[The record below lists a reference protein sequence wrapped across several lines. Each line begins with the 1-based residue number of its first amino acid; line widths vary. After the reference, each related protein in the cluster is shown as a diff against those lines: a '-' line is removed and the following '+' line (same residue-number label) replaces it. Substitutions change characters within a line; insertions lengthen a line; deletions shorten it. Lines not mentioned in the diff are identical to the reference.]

1 VSRQRCLAIAVL
13 AATVGATSLS
23 ACGRS
28 GGSKTA
34 APASASAK
42 ASTSSAPTSS
52 APGPGDFGSLKAIC
66 GPGDAKGATAR
77 GVTDTE
83 IHVSTMGDPSNTVIP
98 GAGQESFDIG
108 EAFVDWCNA
117 AGGIN
122 GRKIV
127 LAKRDGK
134 LFNIAAQVINACQT
148 DFMLVGNANPLDAA
162 GVKPRLACNLAQ
174 IPAYASSPEAAAAG
188 QQVVIDS
195 SVPQVAAG
203 AWRAL
208 AKAYPD
214 AFQHISMVTVN
225 GGGLDT
231 FAERQQDALTSIGFK
246 VVNFQK
252 APIIGP
258 SNWRPYA
265 ENAKL
270 SGAKA
275 IITLSPEIS
284 AFVRSLDDI
293 GYKPEVLPLGVQNY
307 NASTIALAKSGILP
321 PTYVSTT
328 YWPFEAADQSATVRQ
343 EIALIKTTSKL
354 APDFAHQQALDAWLL
369 WAVSAKACGSNLT
382 GACVIQHAGDMK
394 GWTGGGI
401 IAPVDTHVGPGN
413 LSQCFTLLKATPTG
427 FALAPEITKPNKD
440 IFNCDPA
447 NVVTVTNT
455 HTGS

>member
-1 VSRQRCLAIAVL
+1 MAFLACVVALGSV
-13 AATVGATSLS
+13 S

-28 GGSKTA
+28 GGSKA
-34 APASASAK
+34 SAPASASAK
-42 ASTSSAPTSS
+42 VSASAPATST
-52 APGPGDFGSLKAIC
+52 APGPGDFGTLKAIC

-83 IHVSTMGDPSNTVIP
+83 IRVSTMGDPSNTVIP
-98 GAGQESFDIG
+98 GAGQESFDVAQ
-108 EAFVDWCNA
+108 AFVTWCNA

-127 LAKRDGK
+127 LSKRDGK

-148 DFMLVGNANPLDAA
+148 DFMLVGDANPLDAA

-188 QQVVIDS
+188 EQVVIDS
-195 SVPQVAAG
+195 SVPQVAVG

-208 AKAYPD
+208 GKAYPE

-231 FAERQQDALTSIGFK
+231 FAERQQDALTSIGDK

-265 ENAKL
+265 EQANLA
-270 SGAKA
+270 GAKA
-275 IITLSPEIS
+275 IITLSPDIS
-284 AFVRSLDDI
+284 AFVRSLDDV
-293 GYKPEVLPLGVQNY
+293 GYKPQLMPLGVQNY
-307 NASTIALAKSGILP
+307 NVGTISLAKSGILP
-321 PTYVSTT
+321 PTYVSLT
-328 YWPFEAADQSATVRQ
+328 YWPFEAADQNPTVRQ
-343 EIALIKTTSKL
+343 AISLIKTTSHL
-354 APDFAHQQALDAWLL
+354 TPDFAHLQALDAWLL

-382 GACVIQHAGDMK
+382 GNCVIQHAGTMK
-394 GWTGGGI
+394 DWTGGGI

-413 LSQCFTLLKATPTG
+413 LSRCFTLLKATPTG
-427 FALAPEITKPNKD
+427 FVLVPEITKPNKD

>member
-1 VSRQRCLAIAVL
+1 
-13 AATVGATSLS
+13 
-23 ACGRS
+23 
-28 GGSKTA
+28 
-34 APASASAK
+34 
-42 ASTSSAPTSS
+42 
-52 APGPGDFGSLKAIC
+52 
-66 GPGDAKGATAR
+66 
-77 GVTDTE
+77 
-83 IHVSTMGDPSNTVIP
+83 VIP
-98 GAGQESFDIG
+98 GAGQESFDVAQ
-108 EAFVDWCNA
+108 AFVNWCNA

-127 LAKRDGK
+127 LAKRDAK
-134 LFNIAAQVINACQT
+134 LFNIGAQVINACQT

-188 QQVVIDS
+188 KQVVIDS

-208 AKAYPD
+208 SKAYPD

-231 FAERQQDALTSIGFK
+231 FAERQREALTTIGAK

-252 APIIGP
+252 APVTGP
-258 SNWRPYA
+258 ANWRPYA
-265 ENAKL
+265 ESANL
-270 SGAKA
+270 SKAEA
-275 IITLSPEIS
+275 IITLSPDIS

-293 GYKPEVLPLGVQNY
+293 GYKPQLLPLGVQNY
-307 NASTIALAKSGILP
+307 NVNTIRLAKSGILP
-321 PTYVSTT
+321 PTYVSLT
-328 YWPFEAADQSATVRQ
+328 YWPFEAADRNPTVRQ
-343 EIALIKTTSKL
+343 AISLIKTTSHL
-354 APDFAHQQALDAWLL
+354 TPDFAHLQALDAWLL

-382 GACVIQHAGDMK
+382 GDCVIQHAGNMK

-401 IAPVDTHVGPGN
+401 IAPVDTHVGPGE

-427 FALAPEITKPNKD
+427 FQLVPDITKPNKD

-447 NVVTVTNT
+447 NVVTVKNT
-455 HTGS
+455 FTGS

>member
-1 VSRQRCLAIAVL
+1 MGGTA
-13 AATVGATSLS
+13 

-28 GGSKTA
+28 SDSKAVASSGPSTSA
-34 APASASAK
+34 SAGAPASSA
-42 ASTSSAPTSS
+42 A

-66 GPGDAKGATAR
+66 GPGDATGATAR

-83 IHVSTMGDPSNTVIP
+83 IHVSTMGDPGNTVIP
-98 GAGQESFDIG
+98 GAGQESFDVG
-108 EAFVDWCNA
+108 QAFVNWCNA

-127 LAKRDGK
+127 LTKRDAK
-134 LFNIAAQVINACQT
+134 LFNVAAQVINACQS
-148 DFMLVGNANPLDAA
+148 DFMLVGNANPLDSAE
-162 GVKPRLACNLAQ
+162 VKPRLACNLAQ

-208 AKAYPD
+208 AKAYPA
-214 AFQHISMVTVN
+214 AFQAISMITVN

-252 APIIGP
+252 APITGP

-265 ENAKL
+265 ENASQ

-275 IITLSPEIS
+275 LITLSPEIS

-293 GYKPEVLPLGVQNY
+293 GYKPQVLPLGVQNY

-328 YWPFEAADQSATVRQ
+328 YWPFEAAGQSAAVRQ

-382 GACVIQHAGDMK
+382 GACVIQHAGSEK

-401 IAPVDTHVGPGN
+401 IAPVDTHVGPGE
-413 LSQCFTLLKATPTG
+413 LSQCFTLLKATPSG
-427 FALAPEITKPNKD
+427 FVLAPEITKPNKD

-447 NVVTVTNT
+447 NVVTVSNT
-455 HTGS
+455 HTGA

>member
-1 VSRQRCLAIAVL
+1 VAVL
-13 AATVGATSLS
+13 AFVVAIGGTA

-28 GGSKTA
+28 GGSKAVATS
-34 APASASAK
+34 APSSSPSASASK
-42 ASTSSAPTSS
+42 TD
-52 APGPGDFGSLKAIC
+52 APGPGDFGTLKAIC
-66 GPGDAKGATAR
+66 GPGSATGATAR

-83 IHVSTMGDPSNTVIP
+83 IHVSTMGDPGNTVIP
-98 GAGQESFDIG
+98 GAGQESFDVG
-108 EAFVDWCNA
+108 QAFVNWCNA

-127 LAKRDGK
+127 LTKRDAK
-134 LFNIAAQVINACQT
+134 LFNVAAAVINACQT
-148 DFMLVGNANPLDAA
+148 DFMLVGNANPLDSAA
-162 GVKPRLACNLAQ
+162 VKPRLACNMAQ

-208 AKAYPD
+208 AKTYPA
-214 AFQHISMVTVN
+214 AFQAISMITVN

-231 FAERQQDALTSIGFK
+231 FAERQQDALTSLGFK

-252 APIIGP
+252 APITGP
-258 SNWRPYA
+258 ANWRPYA
-265 ENAKL
+265 ENASQ

-275 IITLSPEIS
+275 LITLSPEIS

-293 GYKPEVLPLGVQNY
+293 GYKPQVLPLGVQNY

-328 YWPFEAADQSATVRQ
+328 YWPFEAASQSATVRQ

-369 WAVSAKACGSNLT
+369 WAVSAKACGSTLT
-382 GACVIQHAGDMK
+382 GACVIQHAGSEQ

-401 IAPVDTHVGPGN
+401 IAPVDTHVGPGE

-427 FALAPEITKPNKD
+427 FVLAPEITKPNKD

-447 NVVTVTNT
+447 NVVTVSNT
-455 HTGS
+455 HTGA

>member
-1 VSRQRCLAIAVL
+1 
-13 AATVGATSLS
+13 
-23 ACGRS
+23 
-28 GGSKTA
+28 
-34 APASASAK
+34 
-42 ASTSSAPTSS
+42 
-52 APGPGDFGSLKAIC
+52 
-66 GPGDAKGATAR
+66 
-77 GVTDTE
+77 VTDTE

-98 GAGQESFDIG
+98 GAGQESFDVAN
-108 EAFVDWCNA
+108 AFVKWCNA
-117 AGGIN
+117 AGGIL

-127 LAKRDGK
+127 VTNRDAK

-174 IPAYASSPEAAAAG
+174 IPAYASSPQAAAAG
-188 QQVVIDS
+188 EQVVIDS

-208 AKAYPD
+208 AKVYPA
-214 AFQHISMVTVN
+214 AFQAISMITVN

-231 FAERQQDALTSIGFK
+231 FAMRQQEALTTIGAK
-246 VVNFQK
+246 VVNFQE
-252 APIIGP
+252 APVTGP
-258 SNWRPYA
+258 ANWRPYA
-265 ENAKL
+265 ENASQ

-293 GYKPEVLPLGVQNY
+293 GYKPQVLPLGVQNY

-328 YWPFEAADQSATVRQ
+328 YWPFEAAAQSAAVRQ

-354 APDFAHQQALDAWLL
+354 SPDFAHQQALDAWLL

-382 GACVIQHAGDMK
+382 GACVIQHAGNEK

-401 IAPVDTHVGPGN
+401 IAPVDTHVGPGV
-413 LSQCFTLLKATPTG
+413 LSDCFVLLKATPTG
-427 FALAPEITKPNKD
+427 FVLAPEVTKPNKD

-447 NVVTVTNT
+447 NVVTVSNT
-455 HTGS
+455 HTGA

>member
-1 VSRQRCLAIAVL
+1 MLALV
-13 AATVGATSLS
+13 VGIGGTA

-28 GGSKTA
+28 DGSKA
-34 APASASAK
+34 VA
-42 ASTSSAPTSS
+42 SSAPSKAASS
-52 APGPGDFGSLKAIC
+52 SPSKAPTEGPGDFGSLKAIC
-66 GPGDAKGATAR
+66 GPGHATGATAR

-83 IHVSTMGDPSNTVIP
+83 IRVSTMGDPSNTVIP
-98 GAGQESFDIG
+98 GAGQESFDVAQ
-108 EAFVDWCNA
+108 AFVTWCNA

-127 LAKRDGK
+127 LTKRDGK
-134 LFNIAAQVINACQT
+134 LFNIAAQVINACQS

-188 QQVVIDS
+188 EQVVIDS

-208 AKAYPD
+208 SKAYPA
-214 AFQHISMVTVN
+214 AFQAISMITVN

-231 FAERQQDALTSIGFK
+231 FAERQRDALASIGDK
-246 VVNFQK
+246 VVNFQE
-252 APIIGP
+252 APVTGP
-258 SNWRPYA
+258 ANWRPYA
-265 ENAKL
+265 ENANL

-284 AFVRSLDDI
+284 AFIRSLDDI
-293 GYKPEVLPLGVQNY
+293 GYKPQVLPLGVQNY
-307 NASTIALAKSGILP
+307 NAGTIALAKSGILP

-328 YWPFEAADQSATVRQ
+328 YWPFEAADQSAAVRQ

-369 WAVSAKACGSNLT
+369 WAAAAKACGSQLT
-382 GACVIQHAGDMK
+382 GACVIQHAGDQQD
-394 GWTGGGI
+394 WTGGGI
-401 IAPVDTHVGPGN
+401 IAPVDTHVGPGV

-427 FALAPEITKPNKD
+427 FVLAPQITKPNKD

-447 NVVTVTNT
+447 NVVTVSNT
-455 HTGS
+455 HTGA